1 MATGIAQ
8 RATSAPATSETMA
21 STSRARSRATAMPSP
36 PLRAALAARSRAA
49 ANLCAIESVIRTNVS
64 DAPAL
69 TALSPCGTVE
79 PMAEI
84 ELAPLSHRLD
94 EEEMKTLARKL
105 EEAGA
110 PALGRSDEHASHT
123 IAARLSEEALTEF
136 LDRLDAHDLGAEI
149 YLPIE
154 FEGRVSVGDYRVAS
168 TQALLDILEEMKEE
182 LDVEAEDADE
192 EEEEEEDDELE
203 DEGTVIEAQLRHIW
217 QLVAD
222 GATES
227 IDKNLPLHLQV

>member
-1 MATGIAQ
+1 
-8 RATSAPATSETMA
+8 
-21 STSRARSRATAMPSP
+21 
-36 PLRAALAARSRAA
+36 
-49 ANLCAIESVIRTNVS
+49 
-64 DAPAL
+64 
-69 TALSPCGTVE
+69 
-79 PMAEI
+79 MAEI

-94 EEEMKTLARKL
+94 EEEMRTLARRL
-105 EEAGA
+105 EEVGA

-154 FEGRVSVGDYRVAS
+154 FEGRVTVGDYRVAS
-168 TQALLDILEEMKEE
+168 TQALLEVLEEMKEE
-182 LDVEAEDADE
+182 LDVDSEDEDEDE
-192 EEEEEEDDELE
+192 EEEDEDEDME

>member
-1 MATGIAQ
+1 
-8 RATSAPATSETMA
+8 
-21 STSRARSRATAMPSP
+21 
-36 PLRAALAARSRAA
+36 
-49 ANLCAIESVIRTNVS
+49 
-64 DAPAL
+64 
-69 TALSPCGTVE
+69 
-79 PMAEI
+79 MAEI

-94 EEEMKTLARKL
+94 EEEMRTLARKL

-182 LDVEAEDADE
+182 LDVEAEDEDEDE
-192 EEEEEEDDELE
+192 EEEEDEFDDE